1 MKYNVSIE
9 KEGKL
14 YRAGILE
21 GTDHNDVGFTYDSAY
36 LKDPAAVALSISLPL
51 EEMSFNP
58 VKTRNFF
65 DGMLPEGFIRHSL
78 AERMH
83 LDENDYISILS
94 NLGRECI
101 GAVRISKEDE
111 VSAEKYIPVTDR
123 EIEQLA
129 AEGAAISTEIVT
141 KTHLSLAGASGK
153 VGLYYDP
160 GSDTWYLPVG
170 TAPST
175 HIVKQSHVRYKGI
188 VANERLSMLT
198 AAKCGIDTAE
208 SFIVNTGAAA
218 ESEVLYATKRYD
230 RIITDSSEK
239 IGTLV
244 RPNRL
249 HQEDFAQALGISSS
263 QKYEKAED
271 HYMAQMFK
279 VLREYSADP
288 IQDQLK
294 LWDRVI
300 FNYLIGNTDSH
311 IKNYSLLY
319 SPDMRSIRLAPA
331 YDIVSTVV
339 YENSTREMS
348 MKIGNAIGIDDV
360 TSESFEQAASDI
372 GLGRSLAMKRYDMM
386 FNRFENSLRE
396 AADELNEEGFRT
408 EMDLCGQILGRFAL
422 LK

>member
-9 KEGKL
+9 KEGRL
-14 YRAGILE
+14 YKVGTLE
-21 GTDHNDVGFTYDSAY
+21 GTDHNDTVFTYDGAY
-36 LKDPAAVALSISLPL
+36 LNDTSATALSISLPL
-51 EEMSFNP
+51 EEVSFDP
-58 VKTRNFF
+58 IRTRTFF
-65 DGMLPEGFIRHSL
+65 EGILPEGFIRHFL
-78 AERMH
+78 ADRMH
-83 LDENDYISILS
+83 IDETDYISMLH

-101 GAVRISKEDE
+101 GAVRISKDDE
-111 VSAEKYIPVTDR
+111 VSKEEYIPVTDR

-153 VGLYYDP
+153 VGLYYDLD
-160 GSDTWYLPVG
+160 SDKWYLPVG

-198 AAKCGIDTAE
+198 AAKCGIETAE

-230 RIITDSSEK
+230 RMITDNSEK
-239 IGTLV
+239 IGTLA

-249 HQEDFAQALGISSS
+249 HQEDFAQALGISSA

-279 VLREYSADP
+279 VIREYSADP

-300 FNYLIGNTDSH
+300 FNFLIGNTDAH

-348 MKIGNAIGIDDV
+348 MKIGNTIGIDDV

-372 GLGRSLAMKRYDMM
+372 RLGRSLAMKRYDMM

-408 EMDLCGQILGRFAL
+408 AMNLCGQILGRFAL

>member
-9 KEGKL
+9 REGRL
-14 YRAGILE
+14 YKAGTLE
-21 GTDHNDVGFTYDSAY
+21 GTDHNDTVFTYDDAY
-36 LKDPAAVALSISLPL
+36 LNDTSAAALSVSLPL
-51 EEMSFNP
+51 EEVSFDP
-58 VKTRNFF
+58 VKTRIFF
-65 DGMLPEGFIRHSL
+65 EGMLPEGFIRHSL
-78 AERMH
+78 ADRMH
-83 LDENDYISILS
+83 IDETDYISMLH

-101 GAVRISKEDE
+101 GAVRISKDDE
-111 VSAEKYIPVTDR
+111 VSKEEYIPVTDR

-160 GSDTWYLPVG
+160 DSDKWYLPVG

-198 AAKCGIDTAE
+198 AAKCGIETAE

-230 RIITDSSEK
+230 RMITDNSEK
-239 IGTLV
+239 IGTLA

-249 HQEDFAQALGISSS
+249 HQEDFAQALGISSA

-279 VLREYSADP
+279 VIREYSADP

-300 FNYLIGNTDSH
+300 FNFLIGNTDAH

-348 MKIGNAIGIDDV
+348 MKIGNTIGIDDV

-372 GLGRSLAMKRYDMM
+372 RLGRSLAMKRYDMM

-408 EMDLCGQILGRFAL
+408 AMDLCGQILGRFAL